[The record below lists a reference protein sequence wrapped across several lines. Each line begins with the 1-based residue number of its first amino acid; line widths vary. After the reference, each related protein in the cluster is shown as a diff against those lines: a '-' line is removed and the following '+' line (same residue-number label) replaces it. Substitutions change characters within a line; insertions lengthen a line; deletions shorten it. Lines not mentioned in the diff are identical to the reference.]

1 MPEDALLRRLEADGI
16 VRFEPS
22 GRPRT
27 TRKWQSAMARAAF
40 HLYGAGDDGLDLRVP
55 VAPAHFRKW
64 KYRRQC
70 ARRISRQMRQH
81 LRGAYFGLE
90 RITLAL
96 FHTHGLDSDHWPP
109 EVRSALAL

>member
-55 VAPAHFRKW
+55 VA
-64 KYRRQC
+64 
-70 ARRISRQMRQH
+70 
-81 LRGAYFGLE
+81 
-90 RITLAL
+90 LAAVEL
-96 FHTHGLDSDHWPP
+96 YGPDLPDAEVAVLVEAILPIEEGELHPP
-109 EVRSALAL
+109 RSPVG